1 MQEAHRKLDAMQL
14 YIDKLS
20 GTLTKI
26 TEDFIKG
33 RLETEKISEEQLSKL
48 HRDIQEERIKRH
60 TLDQT
65 LQLLQ
70 QQQKEEHGA
79 DLLELLALS
88 RSLP

>member
-1 MQEAHRKLDAMQL
+1 MQL

-33 RLETEKISEEQLSKL
+33 RLETEKLSEEQLSKL

>member
-1 MQEAHRKLDAMQL
+1 MQL

-20 GTLTKI
+20 GTLTKV
-26 TEDFIKG
+26 TEYFTKG
-33 RLETEKISEEQLSKL
+33 RLETEKMSEEQLSKL
-48 HRDIQEERIKRH
+48 HRDFQEERIKRH
-60 TLDQT
+60 MLDQT

-70 QQQKEEHGA
+70 QQQNKEHGA

>member
-1 MQEAHRKLDAMQL
+1 MQL

-26 TEDFIKG
+26 TEDFTKG
-33 RLETEKISEEQLSKL
+33 RLETEKESEQQLSKL
-48 HRDIQEERIKRH
+48 HRDFQEERIKRH

-70 QQQKEEHGA
+70 QQQNKEHGA
-79 DLLELLALS
+79 NLLELLALS
-88 RSLP
+88 RTLP